1 MASKE
6 EVLEKTKELIKA
18 AQDLAAHPPPPN
30 PFDAV
35 SGTPALDSLKL
46 NGQVISDADLQKL
59 LADVEKAKTDEETWK
74 KVTGAIGGLL
84 GGIAKKVIIPV
95 LLLVVIGCSTPPPIK
110 QASQV
115 EYEALVAFKADHDSM
130 VAALFSDLAL
140 ALETQVR
147 LIEDYE
153 IKAKGATVAQADLM
167 TLLGQARTKREDLSK
182 KLDALRAKLKTAD
195 RNFEI
200 ALQIQQSIDA
210 FLNRSTFNVDDVAD
224 LIGTVYDLK
233 SKQGRP

>member
-6 EVLEKTKELIKA
+6 EVLEKTKALIKA
-18 AQDLAAHPPPPN
+18 AQDLSAHPPPPN

-35 SGTPALDSLKL
+35 SGTPALDALKL
-46 NGQVISDADLQKL
+46 NGQVISDADLAKL
-59 LADVEKAKTDEETWK
+59 LGEVEKAKTDQEAWK
-74 KVTGAIGGLL
+74 KVAGTIGGFL
-84 GGIAKKVIIPV
+84 GGLAKGVILPLLAVV
-95 LLLVVIGCSTPPPIK
+95 LIGCSTPPPIK

-115 EYEALVAFKADHDSM
+115 EYEALVAFKADHDAM

-167 TLLGQARTKREDLSK
+167 ALLGQARTKREELTK

-210 FLNRSTFNVDDVAD
+210 FLNRSTFNVDDVAE

-233 SKQGRP
+233 AKQGKP